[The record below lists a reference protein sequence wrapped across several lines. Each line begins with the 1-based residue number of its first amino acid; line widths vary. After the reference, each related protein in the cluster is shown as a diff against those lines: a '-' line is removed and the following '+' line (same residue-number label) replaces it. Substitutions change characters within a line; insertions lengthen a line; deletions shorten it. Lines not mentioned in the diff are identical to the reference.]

1 MTGAVEEVS
10 GVGAVVVGVG
20 AVVVGVGAVVVGFGV
35 VSGVV
40 TLVVGALEEVG
51 SLGFLPQLARVPN
64 NIKVD
69 NDRMNVVFFIF
80 FSFETKLHIFRN

>member
-10 GVGAVVVGVG
+10 GVG

-40 TLVVGALEEVG
+40 TLVVGVLEEVV

-69 NDRMNVVFFIF
+69 NDKMNVVFFIF
-80 FSFETKLHIFRN
+80 LSFETNLHIFRN